1 MVNTRD
7 VHVVSELPT
16 NRAQQSEL
24 RPSPSPSNDTPR
36 RAAKPRLLHG
46 AHIHR
51 TVDAAPR
58 SQQKW
63 VNEPNSNGR
72 GRTKEEG
79 LRDGEHACARA
90 AIVSRTHAQG
100 AREQAIRHEG
110 DQWAGESGGEGGHP
124 DLHGHRFPRP
134 EGKTGNEAFF
144 RRRPLRPTLPA
155 LPQWLVNVSDDR
167 AIIYF
172 DTQNS
177 TTAISFIA
185 NGTKESAAN

>member
-1 MVNTRD
+1 MTG
-7 VHVVSELPT
+7 S
-16 NRAQQSEL
+16 
-24 RPSPSPSNDTPR
+24 
-36 RAAKPRLLHG
+36 
-46 AHIHR
+46 
-51 TVDAAPR
+51 
-58 SQQKW
+58 
-63 VNEPNSNGR
+63 
-72 GRTKEEG
+72 
-79 LRDGEHACARA
+79 
-90 AIVSRTHAQG
+90 THAHAPPSCHARMRKERESKPSG
-100 AREQAIRHEG
+100 TKVTSAREKV
-110 DQWAGESGGEGGHP
+110 AGGGHP

>member
-1 MVNTRD
+1 MTR
-7 VHVVSELPT
+7 HGALPSLAYYT
-16 NRAQQSEL
+16 AHIFTERW
-24 RPSPSPSNDTPR
+24 TPR
-36 RAAKPRLLHG
+36 RDHNKSGSTNQTA
-46 AHIHR
+46 
-51 TVDAAPR
+51 T
-58 SQQKW
+58 
-63 VNEPNSNGR
+63 
-72 GRTKEEG
+72 
-79 LRDGEHACARA
+79 DGEGRRRRA
-90 AIVSRTHAQG
+90 YVTGSTHAHAPPSCHARMRKERESKPSG
-100 AREQAIRHEG
+100 TKVTSAREKV
-110 DQWAGESGGEGGHP
+110 AGGGHP

>member
-16 NRAQQSEL
+16 NRGAQQSEL

-100 AREQAIRHEG
+100 AREKATKVT
-110 DQWAGESGGEGGHP
+110 SGREKVAAHP
-124 DLHGHRFPRP
+124 GLHGHRFPPDPKVKQAMRRFF
-134 EGKTGNEAFF
+134 EGVLFVPRCPRCLSG
-144 RRRPLRPTLPA
+144 
-155 LPQWLVNVSDDR
+155 W
-167 AIIYF
+167 
-172 DTQNS
+172 
-177 TTAISFIA
+177 
-185 NGTKESAAN
+185 